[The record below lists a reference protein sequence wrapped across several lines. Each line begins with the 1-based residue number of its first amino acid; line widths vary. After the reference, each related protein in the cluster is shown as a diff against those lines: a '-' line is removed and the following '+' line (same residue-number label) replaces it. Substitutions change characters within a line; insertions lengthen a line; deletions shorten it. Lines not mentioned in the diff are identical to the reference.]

1 MTTRDYGTP
10 LDSNKSTTKKI
21 EVHGSSHCSF
31 HMKKLKK
38 NGVEVYVW
46 FRFCSCRDEEFTDR
60 SKDYEKIA
68 DGDSLPRS
76 YSING
81 IYVHYNE
88 ACQYLSVTERSKGG
102 LHYKIKEEC
111 YCQ

>member
-10 LDSNKSTTKKI
+10 SDSNKSTTKET
-21 EVHGSSHCSF
+21 EVHGNSQCSF
-31 HMKKLKK
+31 QMKKLKK
-38 NGVEVYVW
+38 KGVEVYVW
-46 FRFCSCRDEEFTDR
+46 FRFCYCGDEDR
-60 SKDYEKIA
+60 SEDYKKIA

-76 YSING
+76 YSIKG

-88 ACQYLSVTERSKGG
+88 ACQYLSVPERSKGG
-102 LHYKIKEEC
+102 LHYKIKEKC